1 MGQGFLLVPFMRA
14 GLIKP
19 GLACLV
25 VSIIDPFL
33 AYVIALE
40 HSSYQGFFLC
50 LVICSGHHIIFD
62 HPDQVLCCFDS
73 LLTLA
78 NQFDLLELLS
88 SDS

>member
-1 MGQGFLLVPFMRA
+1 MLVPFMRA

-25 VSIIDPFL
+25 VSIDPFL

-40 HSSYQGFFLC
+40 HSSFQGFFLC
-50 LVICSGHHIIFD
+50 QLICSGHRIIFD
-62 HPDQVLCCFDS
+62 HPGQVLCCLDS